1 VTNLHDLLLQK
12 QAELSVGLG
21 AAELIDHPGAK
32 GDATELDWVKALNEF
47 LPARYQVAKG
57 FVIDSRGAQS
67 EELDLIIYDRHFCPL
82 LFESGGRKYIAA
94 ESVYAVFEVK
104 QSLSAPHVEYA
115 MKKAFSVRRLHRT
128 SAEITDIHGNK
139 SRKELFEIPAGIIA
153 TRSDWSPPLGDSLV
167 AALGGEPSEGRLDL
181 GCALQAGGFEVDY
194 GAAVP
199 ALSLSEPES
208 ALVFF
213 YLRLLAR
220 LQSLG
225 TVAAIDFDAYS
236 LGLEDE
242 GHS

>member
-1 VTNLHDLLLQK
+1 M
-12 QAELSVGLG
+12 
-21 AAELIDHPGAK
+21 
-32 GDATELDWVKALNEF
+32 
-47 LPARYQVAKG
+47 
-57 FVIDSRGAQS
+57 IDSLGAQS

-104 QSLSAPHVEYA
+104 QTLNAHHVTYA
-115 MKKAFSVRRLHRT
+115 MQKGASVRSLHRT
-128 SAEITDIHGNK
+128 NAEITDIHGNK
-139 SRKELFEIPAGIIA
+139 SHKELFEIPAGIVV
-153 TRSDWSPPLGDSLV
+153 TRSDWNPPLGDPLV
-167 AALGGEPSEGRLDL
+167 AALGAEPREGRLDL
-181 GCALQAGGFEVDY
+181 SCVLQAGGFEVDY
-194 GAAVP
+194 GATAP

-236 LGLEDE
+236 LKLE
-242 GHS
+242 GRNRI